1 MTLADSVPPSF
12 TLALISRYTLIYLGL
27 QSILAGVGTVVHLLP
42 GVMSEA
48 LRTER
53 HPDLF
58 VLDLETE
65 RDAVD
70 MIRQIRNAAPTS
82 KIILLSGVEGT
93 RCLHN
98 VFAYGVDGVIL
109 TVQPPPV
116 VRALVEELF
125 TRTRHPDQPGHHV
138 PEEVG
143 VEEAVYDESCVRTT
157 AVGQATGCS
166 RVAVIGLARQGSLE
180 SSEGRSYPGAV

>member
-70 MIRQIRNAAPTS
+70 MIRQIRNAAPIS

-125 TRTRHPDQPGHHV
+125 TRTRHPDQPGRHV

-143 VEEAVYDESCVRTT
+143 VEEAVHDESWVRTT
-157 AVGQATGCS
+157 AVGQARGCS

-180 SSEGRSYPGAV
+180 SSEGRSYRGAV